1 MEEIEKIYNNL
12 DKLINNYVD
21 FDFKCETNAKAEQK
35 INALARIQSPDKEM
49 INDVLDAVNDAEADS
64 ERQGF
69 IYGFSYAMKL
79 VSQSKEA
86 V

>member
-1 MEEIEKIYNNL
+1 MKEIEKIYNNL
-12 DKLINNYVD
+12 DRLIDNYAD

-35 INALARIQSPDKEM
+35 INALARSQSPDKGM
-49 INDVLDAVNDAEADS
+49 ILDVLDAVNDAEADS

-79 VSQSKEA
+79 VSQCKE
-86 V
+86 VV